1 MKNIQKDNP
10 LSNLKLTTR
19 NKILWKYSY
28 PIIGLG
34 VLFFF
39 AVAYF
44 IALLVC
50 MGLRTVDQR
59 IFISEDNPAK
69 VYMTAEVYS
78 DILFRGEGDDFVKVK
93 NCMDLCDSSDEQI
106 FEAESQLKH
115 EAISQWNRM
124 VLPYVVLTGAV
135 SIITFLLSI
144 FLMKSWNRY
153 IDSNPELRDFGF
165 GYVRIKKLVGIFIGI
180 TLLLSIAILAFNYR
194 NFTSPTSNI
203 EESLAKTDMRDAESN
218 MEWYSSCY
226 DEYSG
231 KYERLMEL
239 CNNNPERYGVNL
251 DIRYALSLFEQVGE
265 EYGKALRYYEE
276 ADYRHASMYAKHIK
290 YYDKLIVKEID
301 KIDDELYYLE
311 P

>member
-1 MKNIQKDNP
+1 
-10 LSNLKLTTR
+10 
-19 NKILWKYSY
+19 
-28 PIIGLG
+28 
-34 VLFFF
+34 
-39 AVAYF
+39 
-44 IALLVC
+44 

-59 IFISEDNPAK
+59 IFISEDDPAK
-69 VYMTAEVYS
+69 VYMNARVYS
-78 DILFRGEGDDFVKVK
+78 DILFHLGDDDMVEVRD
-93 NCMDLCDSSDEQI
+93 NINRYDSSDEQI
-106 FEAESQLKH
+106 FEAEYQLKQ

-124 VLPYVVLTGAV
+124 VLPYVALTGAV
-135 SIITFLLSI
+135 SIITFLMSI

-153 IDSNPELRDFGF
+153 IDSNPELRDLGF

-180 TLLLSIAILAFNYR
+180 TVLLSIAILAFNYR
-194 NFTSPTSNI
+194 NFTSPASNT
-203 EESLAKTDMRDAESN
+203 EERIAKTDMREAESN
-218 MEWYSSCY
+218 MEWYSSYY
-226 DEYSG
+226 DDYSG
-231 KYERLMEL
+231 KIERLMEL

-251 DIRYALSLFEQVGE
+251 DVRYALSLFEQVGE

>member
-1 MKNIQKDNP
+1 MKNTKIRNP
-10 LSNLKLTTR
+10 LSNLDP
-19 NKILWKYSY
+19 KIRDKYGLS
-28 PIIGLG
+28 IICLG
-34 VLFFF
+34 VLFTF
-39 AVAYF
+39 AIAYF

-59 IFISEDNPAK
+59 IFISEDDPAK
-69 VYMTAEVYS
+69 VYMNARVYS
-78 DILFRGEGDDFVKVK
+78 DILFHLGDDDMVEVRD
-93 NCMDLCDSSDEQI
+93 NINRYDSSDEQI
-106 FEAESQLKH
+106 FEAEYQLKQ

-124 VLPYVVLTGAV
+124 VLPYVALTGAV
-135 SIITFLLSI
+135 SIITFLMSI

-153 IDSNPELRDFGF
+153 IDSNPELRDLGF

-180 TLLLSIAILAFNYR
+180 TVLLSIAILAFNYR

-218 MEWYSSCY
+218 MEWYSSYY

-251 DIRYALSLFEQVGE
+251 DVRYALSLFEQVGE
-265 EYGKALRYYEE
+265 EYGKALWYYEE

>member
-1 MKNIQKDNP
+1 MKNIMKYDLRNLDP
-10 LSNLKLTTR
+10 KIRDKYFLS
-19 NKILWKYSY
+19 IFC
-28 PIIGLG
+28 LG
-34 VLFFF
+34 VLFTF
-39 AVAYF
+39 AIAYF

-59 IFISEDNPAK
+59 IFISEDDPAK
-69 VYMTAEVYS
+69 VYMNARVYS
-78 DILFRGEGDDFVKVK
+78 DILFHLGDDDMVEVSD
-93 NCMDLCDSSDEQI
+93 NINRYDSSDEQI
-106 FEAESQLKH
+106 FEAEYQLKQ

-124 VLPYVVLTGAV
+124 VLPYVALTGAV
-135 SIITFLLSI
+135 SIITFL
-144 FLMKSWNRY
+144 M
-153 IDSNPELRDFGF
+153 
-165 GYVRIKKLVGIFIGI
+165 I
-180 TLLLSIAILAFNYR
+180 TVLLSIAILAFNYR

-218 MEWYSSCY
+218 MEWYSSYY

-251 DIRYALSLFEQVGE
+251 DVRYALSLFEQVGE
-265 EYGKALRYYEE
+265 EYGKALRYCEE

>member
-1 MKNIQKDNP
+1 MKYDLRNLDPKIRDKYF
-10 LSNLKLTTR
+10 LS
-19 NKILWKYSY
+19 IFC
-28 PIIGLG
+28 LG
-34 VLFFF
+34 VLFTF
-39 AVAYF
+39 AIAYF

-59 IFISEDNPAK
+59 IFISEDDPAK
-69 VYMTAEVYS
+69 VYMNARVYS
-78 DILFRGEGDDFVKVK
+78 DILFHLGDDDMVEVSD
-93 NCMDLCDSSDEQI
+93 NINRYDSSDEQI
-106 FEAESQLKH
+106 FEAEYQLKQ

-124 VLPYVVLTGAV
+124 VLPYVALTGAV
-135 SIITFLLSI
+135 SIITFLMSI

-180 TLLLSIAILAFNYR
+180 TVLLSIAILAFNYR

-218 MEWYSSCY
+218 MEWYSSYY

-251 DIRYALSLFEQVGE
+251 DVRYALSLFEQVGE
-265 EYGKALRYYEE
+265 EYGKALRYCEE